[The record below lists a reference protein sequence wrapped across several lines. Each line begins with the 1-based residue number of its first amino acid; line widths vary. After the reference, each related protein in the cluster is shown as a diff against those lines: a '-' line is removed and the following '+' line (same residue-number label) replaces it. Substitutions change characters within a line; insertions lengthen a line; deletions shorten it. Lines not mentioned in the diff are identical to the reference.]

1 MQSHYPHSIS
11 APASFQS
18 ANAVPAANINFNSQL
33 VHPNSNFQGNLPVNQ
48 PVGSLGS
55 WGSWPLPPTANGNG
69 IAVPTYGPGHI
80 VSSGGDSHLQ
90 QQSLLQTSHGL
101 LMSHPVQQLMQTP
114 SMNASLPGNATKF
127 AESSPPM
134 LPTIGTGSRSLS
146 STVPPPS
153 ALPSSVPIGQHATL
167 PSKLSPSPMPNN
179 ASNVLPTVTLGSN
192 SPLASPLV
200 AYSLDANPVVPPV
213 VDKPKLVFDPVLPH
227 QIISQSMSSIVGSST
242 PVHSEASVSSLLTP
256 AQLLRP
262 GSTGHSSPH
271 WQTTHKDIEVVQT
284 LTSES
289 VSSDSE
295 SAEVLAHPLPLPL
308 PSAEKVWLYLYLC
321 C

>member
-18 ANAVPAANINFNSQL
+18 ANTVPAANINSNSQL

-48 PVGSLGS
+48 PAGSLGS
-55 WGSWPLPPTANGNG
+55 WGSWSPPPTANGNG
-69 IAVPTYGPGHI
+69 IAVPTYWPGHI
-80 VSSGGDSHLQ
+80 GSSGGDSHLQ

-114 SMNASLPGNATKF
+114 STNV
-127 AESSPPM
+127 SPPM
-134 LPTIGTGSRSLS
+134 LPTVGTGSRSLS
-146 STVPPPS
+146 STKPPPS

-167 PSKLSPSPMPNN
+167 SSKLSPSLMPNN

-213 VDKPKLVFDPVLPH
+213 VDKPNLVFDPVLPH

-308 PSAEKVWLYLYLC
+308 PSAEKVWLCLFLC